1 MNALIL
7 SCNTGGGHNSAGDA
21 VVEALAARG
30 HRGERV
36 DFLALAGEE
45 VSRLVS
51 GAYVG
56 MAKEAP
62 ALFGLTYGLGRVVS
76 SAEHIL
82 GLRSPVYL
90 ACAQVV
96 PRLEE
101 HLAEHPCDAVIAPH
115 VFPAMALTE
124 MKRKGMPLPL
134 TLAVATDYTCI
145 PFFQEEDCDYT
156 LIPSALCIEE
166 YVLRGIPREKLI
178 PIGIPVSGDF
188 QRRIGRLESRRLLGL
203 EEDGRWVLIM
213 GGSMGAGSIAPL
225 TRSLLRLTP
234 EDVRLVVICGS
245 NQALYRSMER
255 RYAKSARVRLIGY
268 TGQVARYMEA
278 CDLLY
283 TKPGGITSTEGAAMG
298 IPMVHMKPIPGCES
312 RNRRMFTHNGMSVSG
327 HGVLSQTVRGWRLLN
342 DPERREEMLLAQRRQ
357 VAADTAGQIVTFL
370 EEHLEG
376 GAL

>member
-21 VVEALAARG
+21 VVEALADRG
-30 HRGERV
+30 HMGERV
-36 DFLALAGEE
+36 DLLALAGEE
-45 VSRLVS
+45 VSQLVS

-56 MAKEAP
+56 MVKEAP

-90 ACAQVV
+90 ACAQLV
-96 PRLEE
+96 PKLEE
-101 HLAEHPCDAVIAPH
+101 YLAEHPCDAVIAPH

-145 PFFQEEDCDYT
+145 PLFQEEDCDYT
-156 LIPSALCIEE
+156 LIPSALCADEFS
-166 YVLRGIPREKLI
+166 LRGIPREKLI
-178 PIGIPVSGDF
+178 PIGIPVSGEF

-225 TRSLLRLTP
+225 TRSMLRLTP
-234 EDVRLVVICGS
+234 EDVRLAVICGS

-255 RYAKSARVRLIGY
+255 RYAGCARVRLIGY

-298 IPMVHMKPIPGCES
+298 IPMVPINPIPGGES
-312 RNRRMFTHNGMSVSG
+312 RNRRVFTHNGMSVSG

-342 DPERREEMLLAQRRQ
+342 DPKRREEMLRAQRRQ
-357 VAADTAGQIVTFL
+357 VCADTAGQIVTFL
-370 EEHLEG
+370 EEHWRER
-376 GAL
+376 AL